1 MKMKNDLYVLAHE
14 VKNPLSIISG
24 YLEMLNINNLED
36 YKKIIKEE
44 VKNSLEILDNY
55 LEYNKL
61 ILNKEEIDI
70 NLLLLDIKKN
80 MKDYLKKRGISL
92 RVFLQD
98 DEIYLNADYAK
109 LRQVFYNI
117 LKNSMESQSKTI
129 IIAYQVLFGKIRIK
143 IENDGLKINSDD
155 LNKIGNGYT
164 DKVFGNGI
172 GTSLSKKIV
181 EMHGGKIKYQNNKKG
196 GVNVI
201 ITLSLS

>member
-1 MKMKNDLYVLAHE
+1 MKNDLYVLAHE

>member
-36 YKKIIKEE
+36 YKEIIKEE

-172 GTSLSKKIV
+172 GTSLSKKII

>member
-172 GTSLSKKIV
+172 GTSLSKKII

>member
-92 RVFLQD
+92 RLFLQD

-172 GTSLSKKIV
+172 GTSLSKKII